1 MDSGDGVR
9 KHFGRSSQL
18 GVQRM
23 TKRSESRAFGVLNT
37 FSPEMAKELGEAFS
51 LARIGS
57 GKAPQDSGTA
67 REVLRFAGR
76 VAVFLLIAVVAVS
89 LTVTAM
95 YLMPFP

>member
-1 MDSGDGVR
+1 
-9 KHFGRSSQL
+9 
-18 GVQRM
+18 M

-57 GKAPQDSGTA
+57 GKAPRDSGTA